1 MKQRHKNTQLLL
13 NGKSIAVGA
22 AAILATALSTQAAT
36 ITQTVAG
43 AFGSNWNSAIWGSPA
58 AAPTTGNDYV
68 TASGLFA
75 SGSTG
80 LGANVTGRIR
90 ESGTTFG
97 GDSVTISSAT
107 EILMKQNNG
116 STSNGDVIMNGGVI
130 RLSPDNAGSA
140 ILAGTLNITSSS
152 VLGVVQHVAAG
163 TTLTI
168 SSTVTG
174 SGDMRLAAA
183 NTSNS
188 TVTNHAIVFSGNL
201 TGYSG
206 TIDVGGGNQALTL
219 NLAQAYNLPD
229 LTLTYGNHSS
239 ADILNLTHNI
249 AIGAFS
255 FGATQLDVGT
265 YTAAQLNSLF
275 GSGSQFTG
283 ANTLTVIPEPG
294 TALLGLFGML
304 ALLRRRR

>member
-1 MKQRHKNTQLLL
+1 MKRRHKNTQHLLT
-13 NGKSIAVGA
+13 GKSIAVGA
-22 AAILATALSTQAAT
+22 ATILATALSTQAAT

-68 TASGLFA
+68 TAGGLF
-75 SGSTG
+75 GSSSTA

-90 ESGTTFG
+90 ESGTTFA

-116 STSNGDVIMNGGVI
+116 SSSNGDVILDGGVI

-140 ILAGTLNITSSS
+140 ILTGTLNVTSSS
-152 VLGVVQHVAAG
+152 VLGVVQHEAAG

-174 SGDMRLAAA
+174 SADMRLAAA
-183 NTSNS
+183 NTVNS
-188 TVTNHAIVFSGNL
+188 SVHNLAIVFSGNL

-206 TIDVGGGNQALTL
+206 TIDVGGGNRALTL
-219 NLAQAYNLPD
+219 NLAEAYNLPD
-229 LTLTYGNHSS
+229 LMLTYGNHSS

-255 FGATQLDVGT
+255 FGANQLDAGT
-265 YTAAQLNSLF
+265 YTASQLNGLF
-275 GSGSQFTG
+275 GSGSQFIG
-283 ANTLTVIPEPG
+283 SSTLTVIPEP
-294 TALLGLFGML
+294 TAALLGSLGML
-304 ALLRRRR
+304 ILLRRRR